1 MHPFG
6 FVRDFHIFSAA
17 QIGSVTHM
25 SCMQQFKDSDQQQQ
39 RSAREADE
47 LQTRLTQATA
57 ATWQH

>member
-1 MHPFG
+1 
-6 FVRDFHIFSAA
+6 
-17 QIGSVTHM
+17 M